1 MPNFLDKH
9 NKNRKLVSLIENRT
23 IYTARNTELSIFET
37 YQTTFDIELSFNN
50 PSIVSMLTGRKVM
63 RIDDSPSFDFLPGES
78 LVLPSDKKL
87 SIDFPEASLEN
98 PTQCIVL
105 TIDPVKINQIVQM
118 FNDQVSIENDT
129 FNLDLT
135 HNSSHLTN
143 QREINILLQRLV
155 NTFTDDQK
163 FKDAI
168 LDVMVQELIIRLLQ
182 TQARE
187 ILLTNE
193 NNQFSDTRIGAAVK
207 YIKDHLTEKN
217 ISVETL
223 ARVAC
228 MSTSHFYKQFKNTL
242 GISPI
247 DYINSERIKLSKQL
261 FANSDGNIKISDV
274 AFLSGF
280 NSVSYFN
287 RQFKK
292 YELMSPTTYLKAL
305 KNTHKKFKR

>member
-1 MPNFLDKH
+1 MPNFLDNH
-9 NKNRKLVSLIENRT
+9 NKHKKLVSLIENRT
-23 IYTARNTELSIFET
+23 IYTALNAELSIFET
-37 YQTTFDIELSFNN
+37 YQTTFDVELAFDS
-50 PSIVSMLTGRKVM
+50 PSIVSMLSGKKIM
-63 RIDDSPSFDFLPGES
+63 RLDDLPSFDFFPGES
-78 LVLPSDKKL
+78 LVLPSGKKL
-87 SIDFPEASLEN
+87 YIDFPEATFDN

-105 TIDPVKINQIVQM
+105 NIAPEKINQIVQM
-118 FNDQVSIENDT
+118 FNHFIAMEDDS
-129 FNLDLT
+129 FNLDFNK
-135 HNSSHLTN
+135 NSFHLLN
-143 QREINILLQRLV
+143 QREINFLIQRLV

>member
-143 QREINILLQRLV
+143 QREINILLQRLI
-155 NTFTDDQK
+155 NTFTNDQK